1 MLFRSDNTALLE
13 EIEPW
18 LLRLEQVSELAL
30 ELLDQIDE
38 DDLRPRSILA
48 RMEAI
53 RETNEAVVCD
63 GWIERWIRET
73 IEELAEG
80 RTPSDICFASRLGA
94 SRTGAQ
100 WASSWTGARRAS
112 PSHPTRFS
120 SSWIAAALGRVNTS
134 PSAKRATRYIS
145 CRAFLKGRRWARRF

>member
-1 MLFRSDNTALLE
+1 MLEFCQQNLWTRHWKEDPPAIERAIEEWQTTGDNDALREAFTRLYTLPRRLKQAVDNTALLE

-48 RMEAI
+48 RLEAI
-53 RETNEAVVCD
+53 REVNEAVVCD

-73 IEELAEG
+73 VEELAEG
-80 RTPSDICFASRLGA
+80 
-94 SRTGAQ
+94 
-100 WASSWTGARRAS
+100 
-112 PSHPTRFS
+112 
-120 SSWIAAALGRVNTS
+120 
-134 PSAKRATRYIS
+134 
-145 CRAFLKGRRWARRF
+145 

>member
-1 MLFRSDNTALLE
+1 VMLEFCQQNLWTRHWKEDPPAIERAIEEWQTTGDNDALREAFTRLYTLPRRLKQAVDNTALLE

-38 DDLRPRSILA
+38 DDLRPRSILT
-48 RMEAI
+48 RLEAI
-53 RETNEAVVCD
+53 RAMNEAVVCD

-80 RTPSDICFASRLGA
+80 
-94 SRTGAQ
+94 
-100 WASSWTGARRAS
+100 
-112 PSHPTRFS
+112 
-120 SSWIAAALGRVNTS
+120 
-134 PSAKRATRYIS
+134 
-145 CRAFLKGRRWARRF
+145 

>member
-1 MLFRSDNTALLE
+1 MLEFCQQNLWTRHWKEDPPAIERAIEEWQTTGETDALREAFTQLYTLPRRLKQAVHDATLIDE
-13 EIEPW
+13 AQPW

-48 RMEAI
+48 RLEAI

-80 RTPSDICFASRLGA
+80 
-94 SRTGAQ
+94 
-100 WASSWTGARRAS
+100 
-112 PSHPTRFS
+112 
-120 SSWIAAALGRVNTS
+120 
-134 PSAKRATRYIS
+134 
-145 CRAFLKGRRWARRF
+145 